1 MKARN
6 EQAVPAAVD
15 AQQVL
20 TADSRAQL
28 DAWIAK
34 YPADRKRSAVLAGL
48 RIAQKQNVG
57 HLTDELI
64 AAVAAYLGHRARR
77 RQRRFAT
84 GRNWASNTRRSQH
97 THHPLYTR

>member
-1 MKARN
+1 MIAMSTN
-6 EQAVPAAVD
+6 EELLELVKSLSERVEGLEVKIKSLEVHTKDVPEDTMVA
-15 AQQVL
+15 
-20 TADSRAQL
+20 
-28 DAWIAK
+28 IA
-34 YPADRKRSAVLAGL
+34 
-48 RIAQKQNVG
+48 
-57 HLTDELI
+57 